1 MPVNSKTKVDVPQT
15 VTRDQLAQLLGVHP
29 DTVTKWEKDDLP
41 KLSRG
46 KYPLS
51 SCIQWHSIHEVK
63 MATKR
68 FKKGDMQLT
77 KEEWELRKKAADA
90 LLAEITVA
98 KERSQLIPI
107 ARIETDLIHQLESVR
122 TALRAI
128 AGRWAGELLGI
139 ETKPEAQKRLE
150 RLVDDL
156 MLAASVPSDL
166 PDLDTINQLDED
178 SDETESDTK
187 GLD

>member
-1 MPVNSKTKVDVPQT
+1 
-15 VTRDQLAQLLGVHP
+15 
-29 DTVTKWEKDDLP
+29 
-41 KLSRG
+41 
-46 KYPLS
+46 
-51 SCIQWHSIHEVK
+51 
-63 MATKR
+63 
-68 FKKGDMQLT
+68 MQLT